1 MLLLISTIILAIII
15 LGFTTIKQVVN
26 SVKDNNSF
34 GDNMYIWFYGLLM
47 MNVVF
52 IILLHVINNYVLTN
66 FTGVEGPKGYKGSK
80 GQTGDDTEII
90 IKLSE
95 NKPHNKYKC
104 DIQRNCFEREKL
116 LNDNGESYRGH
127 QDRTV
132 SGKRCQKWTEQAP
145 HKHSNTPNS
154 KPGKGLGDH
163 NYCRNP
169 DGSDTIWCYTN
180 DRNKKWE
187 FCEPKKCGNV
197 LKC

>member
-1 MLLLISTIILAIII
+1 MLLLISTIIVAIII
-15 LGFTTIKQVVN
+15 LGFTTIKQVIN

-52 IILLHVINNYVLTN
+52 IILLHVINNYVLIN
-66 FTGVEGPKGYKGSK
+66 FAGVEGPKGYKGSK
-80 GQTGDDTEII
+80 GQTGDDTEIV

-95 NKPHNKYKC
+95 KKPHNKYKC
-104 DIQRNCFEREKL
+104 DIQRSCFEREKL
-116 LNDNGESYRGH
+116 LNDNGESYRGY

-132 SGKRCQKWTEQAP
+132 SGKRCQKWTDQAP
-145 HKHSNTPNS
+145 HKHSNTPSS

-180 DRNKKWE
+180 DYNKKWE
-187 FCEPKKCGNV
+187 FCEPKKCGDV